1 MEPIIFKNTK
11 DYNIVSYWVDMIK
24 DKENQLHTNQIK
36 KSRSSRCNR
45 QEYKY
50 IKIIYVWF

>member
-11 DYNIVSYWVDMIK
+11 DYNIVSYWDDMIK

-36 KSRSSRCNR
+36 KIC
-45 QEYKY
+45 
-50 IKIIYVWF
+50 I